1 MKERILNFNG
11 IKIKYYYEENEY
23 SFEFKNIEIGN
34 EKFVDTFI
42 TADSLDKL
50 DDKVYSKFNR
60 KINNYIEKQKLFKKI
75 IPTSIIGVLVILGI
89 ILFAL
94 CTYNIPNGSQAVLRN
109 SFTGE
114 ARVETEPGF
123 STKIP
128 WEDVQ
133 KISIAEQT
141 YKREDNANTSDNVQL
156 TYNFKVSYK
165 ITDVQKFWDKK
176 YALDVDTQK
185 VVINKETTKVLDK
198 VSNKYEYDYIKGN
211 IASIGDEMT
220 SFANDA
226 LVDYGIEIIGIDIV
240 DIAAP
245 ESIEKAINQK
255 ITKQQQAEASKYDVE
270 KAQNEAEAQKAKQ
283 DTVSQEQQQMEL
295 CQNAIDAGNA
305 NSPSCYFGNKLYINA
320 SGSSK

>member
-1 MKERILNFNG
+1 MKEKILLG
-11 IKIKYYYEENEY
+11 
-23 SFEFKNIEIGN
+23 
-34 EKFVDTFI
+34 
-42 TADSLDKL
+42 L
-50 DDKVYSKFNR
+50 
-60 KINNYIEKQKLFKKI
+60 
-75 IPTSIIGVLVILGI
+75 LGI
-89 ILFAL
+89 IAIVVVITIFG

-114 ARVETEPGF
+114 ARVETQPGF

-141 YKREDNANTSDNVQL
+141 YKREDNANTADNVQL

-176 YALDVDTQK
+176 YALDLDTQK

-198 VSNKYEYDYIKGN
+198 VSNKYEYDYIKAN

-220 SFANDA
+220 SFANES
-226 LVDYGIEIIGIDIV
+226 LNEYGIEIVGIDIV

-320 SGSSK
+320 SGSVTK